1 MKLKAIAIVAL
12 MFNAQFAL
20 GTDLSKHAFLIS
32 IGDYK
37 LLVLIDGQLYVE
49 TTSSAKSK
57 TKGRSY
63 KSWSKTFKVQEE
75 SLIVLRP
82 TIEGGSKKKQ
92 VDLDGLY
99 LTADFSGDHA
109 DAPILKFTKE
119 PEKYSHWHIEQS
131 GTRRN
136 SDTFP
141 LLTFPPSRVSIR
153 RDDTAKDFYW
163 TLSRDPVIFENPVVV
178 DGAFNCF
185 PLVLSPESKD
195 KFTIQQFDPND
206 GK

>member
-1 MKLKAIAIVAL
+1 
-12 MFNAQFAL
+12 
-20 GTDLSKHAFLIS
+20 LIS
-32 IGDYK
+32 TGDYK

-49 TTSSAKSK
+49 TAASAKPN
-57 TKGRSY
+57 TKGRTY
-63 KSWSKTFKVQEE
+63 KSWSKTFEVQEE

-82 TIEGGSKKKQ
+82 TIEGGSKKEQ
-92 VDLDGLY
+92 AVLDGLY
-99 LTADFSGDHA
+99 LTADFSGAHT
-109 DAPILKFTKE
+109 DAPVLKFTKE
-119 PEKYSHWHIEQS
+119 PEKYSHWHIEHP

-141 LLTFPPSRVSIR
+141 LLIFPPSQVSIR
-153 RDDTAKDFYW
+153 RDDTSKDFYW
-163 TLSRDPVIFENPVVV
+163 TLSSDPVIFGNPGVV